1 MAKVLLDTDILSEI
15 LKGKNAAV
23 AAKASAYLAEHG
35 QFTTSSVTVAEIV
48 YGLRR
53 VGREDRVALFE
64 ASLADAEVLP
74 FDDEAAR
81 LAGRINADLERVGRV
96 IGLPDVMIAAVAI
109 RRALR
114 TNPRGEVQ
122 PVHRQL
128 APPLRALHSG
138 IHLSFSA

>member
-23 AAKASAYLAEHG
+23 AAKASAYLAQHG
-35 QFTTSSVTVAEIV
+35 RLTTSAVTVAEIV

-64 ASLADAEVLP
+64 ASLAGAEVLP
-74 FDDEAAR
+74 FDDGAAR
-81 LAGRINADLERVGRV
+81 LAGRINADLERFGRV

-109 RRALR
+109 RHGLALVTGNTTHFEQIRAAKYDLFIDNWR
-114 TNPRGEVQ
+114 LP
-122 PVHRQL
+122 
-128 APPLRALHSG
+128 
-138 IHLSFSA
+138 